1 MESEFLIAGLGNPG
15 AAYAETRHNIG
26 FMVADALAAELGIRF
41 NKSQFN
47 AEQGRKTG
55 KQRLTLIKPMS
66 FMNKSGMP
74 VQNVSRFFDIAPT
87 QIIVAHDDLDLPFGD
102 VRLKKGGGHG
112 GHNGLRSII
121 QTLGTGDFMRLR
133 MGIGRP
139 QFGDPADYVLGHFTP
154 AEKAALDDFI
164 RGGVAALEYL
174 FAHGIAKAM
183 TSINQRDK
191 PSAARHPGAS
201 SLCYRPTCM
210 C

>member
-74 VQNVSRFFDIAPT
+74 VQNVSRFFDIAPV
-87 QIIVAHDDLDLPFGD
+87 QIIVVHDDLDLPFGD

-191 PSAARHPGAS
+191 KTPAS
-201 SLCYRPTCM
+201 SGT
-210 C
+210 